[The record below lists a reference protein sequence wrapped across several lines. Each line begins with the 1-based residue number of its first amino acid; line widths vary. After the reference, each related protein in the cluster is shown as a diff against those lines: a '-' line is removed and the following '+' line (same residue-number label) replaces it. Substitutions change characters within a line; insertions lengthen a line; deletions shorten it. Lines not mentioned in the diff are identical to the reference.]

1 MPTTTDKLSIKKAIA
16 ERLTAEGW
24 SRKADTDLDYARF
37 VVEKDYD
44 TAVGKKTAVI
54 ALEPRSEGFQ
64 LVGEY
69 QSEGRNIL
77 STTWFTIAKDLSIEE
92 ICAGAVKFAAQ
103 VDAEVDQSY
112 ARRLYLR
119 FDVPAEAS

>member
-1 MPTTTDKLSIKKAIA
+1 MQTTDSLSIKKAIA
-16 ERLTAEGW
+16 EHLTAQGW
-24 SRKADTDLDYARF
+24 TRRADTDLDYARF
-37 VVEKDYD
+37 VVEKDYE

-54 ALEPRSEGFQ
+54 ALEPRSVGFQ

-77 STTWFTIAKDLSIEE
+77 STTWFTIPNDLSAEE
-92 ICAGAVKFAAQ
+92 ICAGASTFASM

-112 ARRLYLR
+112 ARRIYLR
-119 FDVPAEAS
+119 HDAPAAAN